1 MGKKDWRTP
10 RWFFDNE
17 WQKYN
22 FTVDAAADDLNAL
35 VRPHHER
42 CLGMTGSG
50 KVGEGQFCRNGLC
63 EYPIGRYYTIETN
76 GLNPEHYVE
85 GDRVWCNPPY
95 ESHGPAALKNWLA
108 LAAETRLRGVFWE
121 LLLQPAT
128 DTGWFHRY
136 VWDKRLKRPREGVDV
151 DFLEGRIKFI
161 DPEDPTKDSPPG
173 PNMLVRFIP
182 EGFEL

>member
-1 MGKKDWRTP
+1 MGRKDWRTP
-10 RWFFDNE
+10 PAFFQQRWDL
-17 WQKYN
+17 YH
-22 FTVDAAADDLNAL
+22 FTVDAAADDDNAL
-35 VRPHHER
+35 IRPHHAMCNRPTE
-42 CLGMTGSG
+42 TGPGDYCTSCG
-50 KVGEGQFCRNGLC
+50 GWAK
-63 EYPIGRYYTIETN
+63 IGRYYTAETN
-76 GLNPEHYVE
+76 GLNAEHYLE

-95 ESHGPAALKNWLA
+95 DHSLKHWLR
-108 LAAETRLRGVFWE
+108 LASATRLRGVFWE

-161 DPEDPTKDSPPG
+161 DPDDPTKDSPPG

-182 EGFEL
+182 EGFEP